1 MKYLSIL
8 IASLLLTSNSW
19 AEDLPPLNADDI
31 ASTEYVSNRCWALT
45 RTIIWFATEKEFKE
59 KEIVD
64 PEEIKKREKYWM
76 SVLFHTVTE
85 NRGYE
90 LYSEEAME
98 HVKKTHYI
106 YLAAYKDGANKHI
119 DKTGSMLSELVT
131 ADGKFCGEISWY
143 KDREP
148 KA

>member
-1 MKYLSIL
+1 MKFLFLTL
-8 IASLLLTSNSW
+8 IIFTSNSW
-19 AEDLPPLNADDI
+19 AEELPLLNADDI
-31 ASTEYVSNRCWALT
+31 PSTEYVSNRCWALT

-143 KDREP
+143 NDREP